1 VSITSSTANHTG
13 CRLSS
18 SFGASGG
25 YDGVVSIE
33 QSKLMQARLSAA
45 RARSE
50 LVTFEDLGH
59 PLEDS
64 DARAKML
71 RRSDAFL
78 REAFGM

>member
-1 VSITSSTANHTG
+1 
-13 CRLSS
+13 
-18 SFGASGG
+18 
-25 YDGVVSIE
+25 
-33 QSKLMQARLSAA
+33 MQARLSAA